1 MKDVLFIF
9 NEKLYKQINGV
20 AMGSP
25 LRPTLANIFLG
36 YHERRW
42 LDNCPLTFKPV
53 FYSEGILTIRF
64 CYLGMNLASKIS

>member
-1 MKDVLFIF
+1 MLFIF

-25 LRPTLANIFLG
+25 LGPTLANIFLG

-42 LDNCPLTFKPV
+42 LDNCPPLSNQ
-53 FYSEGILTIRF
+53 FYTEGILMIHF
-64 CYLGMNLASKIS
+64 CYLGMNLTSKIS